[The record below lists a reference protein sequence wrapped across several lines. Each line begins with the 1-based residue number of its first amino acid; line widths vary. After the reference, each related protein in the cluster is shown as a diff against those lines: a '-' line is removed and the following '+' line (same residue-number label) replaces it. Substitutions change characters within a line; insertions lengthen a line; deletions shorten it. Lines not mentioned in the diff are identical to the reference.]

1 MEVPEGREKRHTAA
15 IKEELVTP
23 MSCIFELS
31 DQDMSANGID
41 GSNPEAGLN
50 EVDMIKQQA
59 ENTAKAF
66 NSRQNIEVFP
76 YGGF

>member
-1 MEVPEGREKRHTAA
+1 MEVPEGREKRNTAT
-15 IKEELVTP
+15 IKEELVSP

-41 GSNPEAGLN
+41 GSHPEVGLN
-50 EVDMIKQQA
+50 EFGNIKKQA
-59 ENTAKAF
+59 ANTAKAF
-66 NSRQNIEVFP
+66 NSRQNVEVFP